1 MHRSACI
8 ALGITTLACA
18 LTACGPSVSVM
29 TMKPMTARPAD
40 CPLEYVDVA
49 FERITVDKEWTLVG
63 YVTLSETGVQDPFAE
78 RYRAIVR
85 PKACELGGTAVTMA
99 MSTASQAAMGSGSGT
114 VYAVLVPYTEP
125 SGEKTTF

>member
-1 MHRSACI
+1 MRRSACTTM
-8 ALGITTLACA
+8 GITTLACA
-18 LTACGPSVSVM
+18 LSACGPSVSI
-29 TMKPMTARPAD
+29 TRTKPMTARPAD

-99 MSTASQAAMGSGSGT
+99 MSTSNQATMGSGSGT
-114 VYAVLVPYTEP
+114 IYAVLVPYTEP
-125 SGEKTTF
+125 SGEKTEF